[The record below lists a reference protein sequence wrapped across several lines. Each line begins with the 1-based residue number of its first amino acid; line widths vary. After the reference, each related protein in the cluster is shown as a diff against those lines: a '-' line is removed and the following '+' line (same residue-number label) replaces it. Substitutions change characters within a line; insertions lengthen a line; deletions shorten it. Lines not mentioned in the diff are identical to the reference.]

1 MVIQKSVTNNDSAS
15 AYVYQVNPQDQ
26 NVTSSSLDQYFY
38 TTPPVPKSEKKPEA
52 YVFNFNKGSAPT
64 IYIQSKP

>member
-1 MVIQKSVTNNDSAS
+1 MWVKLYDMKNEWTLQ
-15 AYVYQVNPQDQ
+15 
-26 NVTSSSLDQYFY
+26 VTSSSLDQYFY
-38 TTPPVPKSEKKPEA
+38 TAPPAPKSEKKPEA